1 MPPKKRLGERWLKLA
16 PFEIVEEYE
25 TPTDD
30 SYVPKEDILVA
41 WSFSVVKAAQFK
53 ILLVL
58 KVGTEE
64 SFTWAI
70 VTGWEVSSVQAQ
82 GGHVDIILENSSQ
95 QTVHVFMQD
104 VAQPFDPTYL
114 REQCAEP
121 ELIKPEAIFIDGA
134 ASITKIAT
142 RFTKLKHAIN
152 AINKEAQSKSKS
164 DVATRRKST
173 AEEGAGSSRPQTVKK
188 PRPVPTDSRRTTPTA
203 TLADSEAPTPSQSRQ
218 TTPSK
223 RQRKSS
229 SAMTEESVSPE
240 LKIPKAGEEV
250 EPEEITK
257 INETFETKCL
267 QYFFMGREFMFKVNI
282 SQCHLAPPEMC
293 VRAKEDAYVEWLL
306 TKMIADQFKFD
317 KHTLV
322 LIPQGHKKM
331 PTPDMWDTI
340 AKGDF
345 WLIDGQHS
353 VEAAK
358 KLQTKT
364 NWNDPN
370 RLKEKVKVWDA
381 LVVWSDDETRLSDI
395 SRYFNKT
402 NKLRPYRTSWIRNIM
417 ASREVWEFYERP
429 KKERENAKA
438 KNPKWEVR
446 FPWHPIVSVA
456 RPKLLVFF
464 FKFLLHISFV
474 SGQSILLTNTH
485 SVLLCSSSSTR

>member
-1 MPPKKRLGERWLKLA
+1 MPPKKRPGERWLQLA

-30 SYVPKEDILVA
+30 SYVPKEGILVA

-53 ILLVL
+53 IMLVL
-58 KVGTEE
+58 KVGTQE
-64 SFTWAI
+64 SFTWAV
-70 VTGWEVSSVQAQ
+70 VTGWEVSSVQAL
-82 GGHVDIILENSSQ
+82 GGHVDIILESSSQ
-95 QTVHVFMQD
+95 QTAHVFMKD
-104 VAQPFDPTYL
+104 VAQLFDPAYL

-121 ELIKPEAIFIDGA
+121 EVIKPESIFVDQA
-134 ASITKIAT
+134 TSITKIAT
-142 RFTKLKHAIN
+142 RFTKLRQAIN
-152 AINKEAQSKSKS
+152 AINKEAQSKSKTP
-164 DVATRRKST
+164 VAARRKST
-173 AEEGAGSSRPQTVKK
+173 AEEGAWSSRPQTLRK
-188 PRPVPTDSRRTTPTA
+188 PRPVPADSRRTTPSA
-203 TLADSEAPTPSQSRQ
+203 TPTVSEAPTPSQSRQ

-223 RQRKSS
+223 RQRESS
-229 SAMTEESVSPE
+229 SAMTEEPVSPE
-240 LKIPKAGEEV
+240 LKMPKAGEEV

-306 TKMIADQFKFD
+306 TKMLGDQFKFD
-317 KHTLV
+317 KQTLV
-322 LIPQGHKKM
+322 VMPQGHKKM
-331 PTPDMWDTI
+331 PTPDMWDKI

-364 NWNDPN
+364 DWSDPN
-370 RLKEKVKVWDA
+370 KLKEKVKVWDA

-402 NKLRPYRTSWIRNIM
+402 NKLRPYQASWIRNII
-417 ASREVWEFYERP
+417 ASREVWDFYARPER
-429 KKERENAKA
+429 ERENAKT

-446 FPWHPIVSVA
+446 FPMHSIVWVE
-456 RPKLLVFF
+456 RPKLLHSFGRSTQTSG
-464 FKFLLHISFV
+464 FLLHIHASYFHLQMD
-474 SGQSILLTNTH
+474 SLYS
-485 SVLLCSSSSTR
+485 